1 MGGLFKSRRMGASIK
16 GTALIVTVLAAAIA
30 FEIFAPRL
38 LATQLSQALERSM
51 GSDSRAAVRVSAFPA
66 AKMLAGSF
74 DRVDVKAENVD
85 VGGLRLRSVDVSAKG
100 VHVPVG
106 DLWSGRKVAIKD
118 VQSAEITVTADEE
131 SVTRYFAS
139 RNDLLKHFR
148 VELDD
153 NLVYIF
159 GRFELVGFTL
169 DLDLQGRFVPAGPS
183 TVRYELESIV
193 VQNTELPRLVTER
206 IMSAIDLSLDLTD
219 LPVPVDIVKITTDD
233 GLIHIR
239 GES

>member
-1 MGGLFKSRRMGASIK
+1 MGGFFKSRRRGASVR
-16 GTALIVTVLAAAIA
+16 GVALIGAVLAVAAA

-38 LATQLSQALERSM
+38 LALQLSRALERSM
-51 GSDSRAAVRVSAFPA
+51 GPDSRVAVRVSSFPA
-66 AKMLAGSF
+66 AKMFAGRF

-85 VGGLRLRSVDVSAKG
+85 AGGLRLRSVDVFASG
-100 VHVPVG
+100 VRVPLR
-106 DLWSGRKVAIKD
+106 DLWSGGKAAIKD
-118 VQSAEITVTADEE
+118 VQSAEVAVIADEE
-131 SVTRYFAS
+131 SVTSYFAS
-139 RNDLLKHFR
+139 RDDLLKHFR

-153 NLVYIF
+153 NRVYIF

-169 DLDLQGRFVPAGPS
+169 DLDLQGRFLPVGPS
-183 TVRYELESIV
+183 TIRYELESIV

-206 IMSAIDLSLDLTD
+206 IVSAIDLSIDLTD
-219 LPVPVDIVKITTDD
+219 LPVPVNIVGITTDD